1 MLTYVDDTNTVLSTD
16 SVMFTMPQQGVVSA
30 SVILQNVGTNTLTY
44 HFQQFDGA
52 NWDEMTT
59 IGNPLYNTLV
69 AGQTTQVLVV
79 SIYPQVRLMSSA
91 SGGSTIG
98 FSVTR
103 YFNRSSGGSVPLIS
117 GF

>member
-1 MLTYVDDTNTVLSTD
+1 MLTYVDDTNTVGSTD
-16 SVMFTMPQQGVVSA
+16 GTMFTMPQQGVVSA
-30 SVILQNVGTNTLTY
+30 SAILQNLGTNTLTY

-52 NWDEMTT
+52 NWDEMAT
-59 IGNPLYNTLV
+59 IGQPLYNTLIP
-69 AGQTTQVLVV
+69 GQVTQVVIT
-79 SIYPQVRLMSSA
+79 SIYPQVRLNASA

-103 YFNRSSGGSVPLIS
+103 FFNRTQGGSVPLIA